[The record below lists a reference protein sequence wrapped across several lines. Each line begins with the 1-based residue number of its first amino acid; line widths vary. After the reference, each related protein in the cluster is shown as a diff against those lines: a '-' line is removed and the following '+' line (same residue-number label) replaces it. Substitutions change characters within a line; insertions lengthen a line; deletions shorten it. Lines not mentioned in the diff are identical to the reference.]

1 MSDHLDKIKKLLRLS
16 QSANAHE
23 AELAM
28 QRAMELALK
37 HGVDLASLADDA
49 EVGGIVHRFFP
60 LKARLARE
68 WKMALNIAAA
78 HFEVSPCIDTRRRRV
93 LFVGREDAITVAD
106 YIVTFLV
113 RESRRLCA
121 VFADEQRAM
130 RRKMTGGKRAA
141 FMTGFFLAVGQRLR
155 ERRFDLMREDE
166 RYAIVLKSEAD
177 KREEEMGRVF
187 GKTKSIQL
195 KAPPRS
201 KATMAGWHAG
211 QETNLNRPLSGAA
224 PGAAI
229 SQGMLALP

>member
-37 HGVDLASLADDA
+37 HGVDLA
-49 EVGGIVHRFFP
+49 
-60 LKARLARE
+60 
-68 WKMALNIAAA
+68 
-78 HFEVSPCIDTRRRRV
+78 
-93 LFVGREDAITVAD
+93 
-106 YIVTFLV
+106 
-113 RESRRLCA
+113 
-121 VFADEQRAM
+121 
-130 RRKMTGGKRAA
+130 
-141 FMTGFFLAVGQRLR
+141 
-155 ERRFDLMREDE
+155 
-166 RYAIVLKSEAD
+166 
-177 KREEEMGRVF
+177 
-187 GKTKSIQL
+187 
-195 KAPPRS
+195 PPRS